1 MIKVRSKGLQDYLI
15 TWEEMKSFTE
25 NRNSDTPDELWTLEH
40 KSIFTQGLSGKP
52 EHLLKETQIPIIQ
65 SDRGGQITYH
75 APGQLIIYCLIDIKR
90 LGIGIKKMVSMIEQS
105 LIEFLSTY
113 DITAH
118 TLKGAPGVYVNDSKI
133 AALGLKVKQGR
144 TYHGLSLNIDMDLSP
159 YKLINPCG
167 YSDLKVTQM
176 RNLTDNILSISNIKH
191 ELSEHLIN
199 SVSKT
204 QILALKGQFNKI

>member
-1 MIKVRSKGLQDYLI
+1 VIKVRSKGLQDYLK
-15 TWEEMKSFTE
+15 TWEKMKSFTE

-40 KSIFTQGLSGKP
+40 NNVFTQGLSGKP
-52 EHLLKETQIPIIQ
+52 EHLLKATKIPIVQ

-90 LGIGIKKMVSMIEQS
+90 LGIGIKKMVSIIEQS
-105 LIEFLSTY
+105 LIELLSSY

-133 AALGLKVKQGR
+133 AALGLKVKHGR

-167 YSDLKVTQM
+167 YRDLKVTQM

-204 QILALKGQFNKI
+204 KILALKGQFNKI

>member
-1 MIKVRSKGLQDYLI
+1 MIKVLSKGLQDYLK
-15 TWEEMKSFTE
+15 TWEEMKYFTE
-25 NRNSDTPDELWTLEH
+25 NRDPDTLDELWTLEH
-40 KSIFTQGLSGKP
+40 NSVFTQGLSGKP
-52 EHLLKETQIPIIQ
+52 EHLLKATQIPIVQ

-75 APGQLIIYCLIDIKR
+75 APGQLVIYCLIDIKR

-105 LIEFLSTY
+105 LIELLSSY
-113 DITAH
+113 DIKAH

-133 AALGLKVKQGR
+133 AALGLKVKHGR

-176 RNLTDNILSISNIKH
+176 RNLTDNILSISDIQH

-199 SVSKT
+199 SVEKT
-204 QILALKGQFNKI
+204 QN

>member
-1 MIKVRSKGLQDYLI
+1 VIKVRSKGLQDYLK

-25 NRNSDTPDELWTLEH
+25 DRDSNTLDELWTLEH
-40 KSIFTQGLSGKP
+40 NSVFTQGLSGKSK
-52 EHLLKETQIPIIQ
+52 HLLKETQIPIVQ

-105 LIEFLSTY
+105 LIELLSSY

-133 AALGLKVKQGR
+133 AALGLKVKHGR

-159 YKLINPCG
+159 YTLINPCG

-176 RNLTDNILSISNIKH
+176 RNLTNNILNISDIKH
-191 ELSEHLIN
+191 ELSEHLID
-199 SVSKT
+199 SVAKT
-204 QILALKGQFNKI
+204 QN

>member
-1 MIKVRSKGLQDYLI
+1 MIKVRSKGLQDYLK

-25 NRNSDTPDELWTLEH
+25 NRDSDTLDELWTLEH
-40 KSIFTQGLSGKP
+40 NSVFTQGLSGKP
-52 EHLLKETQIPIIQ
+52 EHLLKKTQIPIIQ

-105 LIEFLSTY
+105 LIEFLSSY

-133 AALGLKVKQGR
+133 AALGLKVKNGR

-159 YKLINPCG
+159 YTLINPCG

-176 RNLTDNILSISNIKH
+176 RNLTKNILNISNIRH
-191 ELSEHLIN
+191 ELSDHLIDSVKN
-199 SVSKT
+199 S
-204 QILALKGQFNKI
+204 KIKV

>member
-1 MIKVRSKGLQDYLI
+1 MIKVRSKGLQDYLK

-25 NRNSDTPDELWTLEH
+25 NRDSNTLDELWTLEH
-40 KSIFTQGLSGKP
+40 NSVFTQGLSGKSK
-52 EHLLKETQIPIIQ
+52 HLLKETQIPIIQ

-105 LIEFLSTY
+105 LIELLSSY

-133 AALGLKVKQGR
+133 AALGLKVKHGR

-159 YKLINPCG
+159 YTLINPCG

-176 RNLTDNILSISNIKH
+176 SNLTNNILNISNIKH
-191 ELSEHLIN
+191 ELSEHLID
-199 SVSKT
+199 SVAKT
-204 QILALKGQFNKI
+204 QN

>member
-1 MIKVRSKGLQDYLI
+1 MIKIRKKGLKDYTS
-15 TWEEMKSFTE
+15 TWKEMISFTE
-25 NRNSDTPDELWTLEH
+25 NRNIDTPDELWMLEH
-40 KSIFTQGLSGKP
+40 NSVFTQGLSGKP
-52 EHLLKETQIPIIQ
+52 EHLLKATQIPIIQ

-90 LGIGIKKMVSMIEQS
+90 LGIGIKKIVSIIEQS

-118 TLKGAPGVYVNDSKI
+118 TLNGAPGVYVNDSKI

-167 YSDLKVTQM
+167 YRDLKVTQM
-176 RNLTDNILSISNIKH
+176 RNLTDNMLNITNIKY
-191 ELSEHLIN
+191 ELSEHLIK
-199 SVSKT
+199 SVS
-204 QILALKGQFNKI
+204 

>member
-25 NRNSDTPDELWTLEH
+25 NRDSDTLDELWTLEH
-40 KSIFTQGLSGKP
+40 NSVFTQGLSGKSK
-52 EHLLKETQIPIIQ
+52 HLLKETQIPIIQ

-105 LIEFLSTY
+105 LIELLSSY
-113 DITAH
+113 EITAH

-133 AALGLKVKQGR
+133 AALGLKVKHGR

-159 YKLINPCG
+159 YTLINPCG

-176 RNLTDNILSISNIKH
+176 RNLTDNILSISDIQH
-191 ELSEHLIN
+191 ELSEHLID
-199 SVSKT
+199 SVAKT
-204 QILALKGQFNKI
+204 QI

>member
-25 NRNSDTPDELWTLEH
+25 NRDSDTLDELWTLEH
-40 KSIFTQGLSGKP
+40 NSVFTQGLSGKSK
-52 EHLLKETQIPIIQ
+52 HLLKETQIPIIQ

-105 LIEFLSTY
+105 LIELLSSY
-113 DITAH
+113 EITAH

-133 AALGLKVKQGR
+133 AALGLKVKHGR

-159 YKLINPCG
+159 YTLINPCG

-176 RNLTDNILSISNIKH
+176 RNLTDNILSISDIKH
-191 ELSEHLIN
+191 ELSEHLID
-199 SVSKT
+199 SFAKT
-204 QILALKGQFNKI
+204 

>member
-25 NRNSDTPDELWTLEH
+25 NRNSDTIDELWTLEH
-40 KSIFTQGLSGKP
+40 NSVFTQGLSGKP
-52 EHLLKETQIPIIQ
+52 EHLLKATQIPIIQ

-90 LGIGIKKMVSMIEQS
+90 LGIGIKKMVSIIEQS
-105 LIEFLSTY
+105 LIELLSSY

-176 RNLTDNILSISNIKH
+176 CNLTDNILSISDIQH
-191 ELSEHLIN
+191 ELSEHLIDYIT
-199 SVSKT
+199 KT
-204 QILALKGQFNKI
+204 QN

>member
-1 MIKVRSKGLQDYLI
+1 MIKVRSKGLQDYLK

-25 NRNSDTPDELWTLEH
+25 NRDFNTLDELWTLEH
-40 KSIFTQGLSGKP
+40 NSVFTQGLSGKSK
-52 EHLLKETQIPIIQ
+52 HLLKETQIPIIQ

-105 LIEFLSTY
+105 LIELLSSY

-118 TLKGAPGVYVNDSKI
+118 NLKGAPGVYVNDSKI
-133 AALGLKVKQGR
+133 AALGLKVKHGR

-159 YKLINPCG
+159 YNLINPCG
-167 YSDLKVTQM
+167 YNDLKVTQM
-176 RNLTDNILSISNIKH
+176 RNLTNNILNISDIK
-191 ELSEHLIN
+191 N
-199 SVSKT
+199 
-204 QILALKGQFNKI
+204 

>member
-1 MIKVRSKGLQDYLI
+1 MIKVRSKGLQDYLK

-25 NRNSDTPDELWTLEH
+25 NRDSDTLDELWTLEH
-40 KSIFTQGLSGKP
+40 NSVFTQGLSGKP
-52 EHLLKETQIPIIQ
+52 EHLLKKTQIPIIQ

-105 LIEFLSTY
+105 LIEFLSSY

-133 AALGLKVKQGR
+133 AALGLKVKNGR

-159 YKLINPCG
+159 YTLINPCG
-167 YSDLKVTQM
+167 YRDLEVTQM
-176 RNLTDNILSISNIKH
+176 RNLTKNILNISNIRH
-191 ELSEHLIN
+191 ELSDHLID
-199 SVSKT
+199 SV
-204 QILALKGQFNKI
+204 AKIKISV

>member
-1 MIKVRSKGLQDYLI
+1 MIKVSSKGLQDYLI
-15 TWEEMKSFTE
+15 TWEEMKSFTD
-25 NRNSDTPDELWTLEH
+25 NRNSDTIDELWTLEH
-40 KSIFTQGLSGKP
+40 NSVFTQGLSGKP
-52 EHLLKETQIPIIQ
+52 EHLLKATQIPIIQ

-90 LGIGIKKMVSMIEQS
+90 LGIGIKKMVSIIEQS
-105 LIEFLSTY
+105 LIEFLSSY
-113 DITAH
+113 DIKAH
-118 TLKGAPGVYVNDSKI
+118 TLMGAPGVYVNGSKI

-176 RNLTDNILSISNIKH
+176 RNVTDNILSISDIQQ
-191 ELSEHLIN
+191 ELSEHIIS
-199 SVSKT
+199 SVNKT
-204 QILALKGQFNKI
+204 IY

>member
-1 MIKVRSKGLQDYLI
+1 MIKVRSKGLQDYLK

-25 NRNSDTPDELWTLEH
+25 NRDSNTLDEIWTLEH
-40 KSIFTQGLSGKP
+40 NSVFTQGLSGKSK
-52 EHLLKETQIPIIQ
+52 HLLKETQIPIIQ

-105 LIEFLSTY
+105 LIELLSSY
-113 DITAH
+113 EITAH

-133 AALGLKVKQGR
+133 AALGLKVKHGR

-159 YKLINPCG
+159 YTLINPCG

-176 RNLTDNILSISNIKH
+176 RNLTNNILNISDIKH
-191 ELSEHLIN
+191 ELSEHLID
-199 SVSKT
+199 SVAKT
-204 QILALKGQFNKI
+204 KN

>member
-1 MIKVRSKGLQDYLI
+1 VIKVLSKGLQDYLT

-25 NRNSDTPDELWTLEH
+25 NRDSDTLDELWTLEH
-40 KSIFTQGLSGKP
+40 NSVFTQGLSGKP
-52 EHLLKETQIPIIQ
+52 EHLLKATQIPIIQ

-90 LGIGIKKMVSMIEQS
+90 LGIGIKKMVSIIEQS

-118 TLKGAPGVYVNDSKI
+118 TLNGAPGVYVNDSKI

-167 YSDLKVTQM
+167 YRDLKVTQM
-176 RNLTDNILSISNIKH
+176 LNLTDNMLNITNIKH

-199 SVSKT
+199 SVS
-204 QILALKGQFNKI
+204 

>member
-1 MIKVRSKGLQDYLI
+1 MIKGRLKGLQDYLK

-25 NRNSDTPDELWTLEH
+25 NRDSDTLDELWTLEH
-40 KSIFTQGLSGKP
+40 NRVFTQGLSGKP
-52 EHLLKETQIPIIQ
+52 EHLLKKTQIPIIQ

-90 LGIGIKKMVSMIEQS
+90 LDIGIKKMVSMIEQS
-105 LIEFLSTY
+105 LIEFLSSY

-133 AALGLKVKQGR
+133 AALGLKVKNGR

-159 YKLINPCG
+159 YTLINPCG
-167 YSDLKVTQM
+167 YRDLKVTQM
-176 RNLTDNILSISNIKH
+176 RNLTKNILNISNIRH
-191 ELSEHLIN
+191 ELSDHLID
-199 SVSKT
+199 SVAK
-204 QILALKGQFNKI
+204 LKI

>member
-25 NRNSDTPDELWTLEH
+25 NRDSDTLDELWTLEH
-40 KSIFTQGLSGKP
+40 NSVFTQGLSGKP
-52 EHLLKETQIPIIQ
+52 EHLLKVTQIPIIQ

-105 LIEFLSTY
+105 LIELLSSY

-133 AALGLKVKQGR
+133 AALGLKVKHGR

-159 YKLINPCG
+159 YTLINPCG

-176 RNLTDNILSISNIKH
+176 RNLTDNILSISDIKH
-191 ELSEHLIN
+191 ALSEHLID
-199 SVSKT
+199 SVVKT
-204 QILALKGQFNKI
+204 QN

>member
-25 NRNSDTPDELWTLEH
+25 NRDSDTLDELWTLEH
-40 KSIFTQGLSGKP
+40 NSVFTQGLSGKP
-52 EHLLKETQIPIIQ
+52 EHLLKATQIPIIQ

-90 LGIGIKKMVSMIEQS
+90 LGIGIKKMVSIIEQS
-105 LIEFLSTY
+105 LIELLSSY

-176 RNLTDNILSISNIKH
+176 RNLTDNILSISDIQH
-191 ELSEHLIN
+191 ELSQHLIN
-199 SVSKT
+199 SVT
-204 QILALKGQFNKI
+204 ITLD

>member
-1 MIKVRSKGLQDYLI
+1 VIKVRSKGLQDYLI

-25 NRNSDTPDELWTLEH
+25 NRDSDTLDELWTLEH
-40 KSIFTQGLSGKP
+40 NSVFTQGISGKSK
-52 EHLLKETQIPIIQ
+52 HLLKETQIPIIQ

-204 QILALKGQFNKI
+204 

>member
-1 MIKVRSKGLQDYLI
+1 MIKVRSKGLQDYLK

-25 NRNSDTPDELWTLEH
+25 NRDSNTLDELWTLEH
-40 KSIFTQGLSGKP
+40 NSVFTQGLSGKSK
-52 EHLLKETQIPIIQ
+52 HLLKETQIPIIQ

-90 LGIGIKKMVSMIEQS
+90 LGIGIKKVVSMIEQS
-105 LIEFLSTY
+105 LIELLSSY

-133 AALGLKVKQGR
+133 AALGLKVKHGR

-176 RNLTDNILSISNIKH
+176 RNLTNNILNISDIKH
-191 ELSEHLIN
+191 ELSEHLVDFVAK
-199 SVSKT
+199 S
-204 QILALKGQFNKI
+204 